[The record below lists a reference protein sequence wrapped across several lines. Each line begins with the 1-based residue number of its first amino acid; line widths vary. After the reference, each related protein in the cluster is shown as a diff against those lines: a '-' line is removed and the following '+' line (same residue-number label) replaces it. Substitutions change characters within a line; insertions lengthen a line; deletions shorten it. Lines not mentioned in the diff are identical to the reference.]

1 MQFDQLVAQLLE
13 YWDRNYSD
21 AGNIVQRARMPAVAQ
36 PLISG
41 DLFPQNAVERSSNMG
56 KGDHSQ
62 RKESKKPKKD
72 GNKQD
77 RKQQQKKKSR

>member
-1 MQFDQLVAQLLE
+1 
-13 YWDRNYSD
+13 
-21 AGNIVQRARMPAVAQ
+21 
-36 PLISG
+36 
-41 DLFPQNAVERSSNMG
+41 MG

-77 RKQQQKKKSR
+77 RKKQKKGK